1 MNIHIF
7 ASQTHRAIVLA
18 LVCVVWLACA
28 ADGAT
33 AHPLGNFSINQF
45 ARVTVGD
52 ATLRVRYVLDE
63 AEIPTFQVSQEIDAN
78 RDGTLSADELNA
90 YLDRVAPDYANG
102 LIATVDGARVPL
114 NVVRK
119 NISVKQS
126 AGGLPT
132 LRVECDFEGDVP
144 QTANAQSGSSN
155 AQPVARRLRFEN
167 ANFSERVGWREIVVV
182 PASGASVFDSTAF
195 GSPLTDELKEY
206 PQDKLTAPLTEH
218 TAELSWTNGPVPS
231 GATALR
237 TREGKPVV
245 AQSPDR
251 LAELIRVPNVTPLVA
266 LLGLL
271 LAAGLGAM
279 HAFSPGHGK
288 TVVGA
293 YLVGSKGT
301 AKHAAFLGL
310 TVTVTHTA
318 GVFALGLVTLFAAHY
333 VNPEKLFPVLSF
345 ISGAIVLAIG
355 LSLFVR
361 RLRAALP
368 GGATLAHTHD
378 GHTHAHGDD
387 PHHQHDGAGLT
398 HSHDGGSEHTHLP
411 PGADGSRVTWRSLLA
426 LGISG
431 GLLPCPSALV
441 VLLAAIAAGRVGYG
455 LVLVVAFSV
464 GLAATLTG
472 IGLAF
477 VYAGRLLKNP
487 AGRSATLVRVLPVAS
502 AFVIACVGAALCY
515 EALAQ
520 GGLSFGA
527 VATAFATRAESAPP
541 LNSLGVMAVLGLG
554 LVFGLKHATEAD
566 HVVAVSTIVSEH
578 RNLWRA
584 ALVGGLWGAGHTA
597 SLIVVGVIVLALRVA
612 VPERVAA
619 WLEFCVALMII
630 GLGANALIRALRG
643 RTTMH
648 LHRHSHDGAAHT
660 HVHFH
665 ETESEHADHAAQHS
679 HAVSRIGIKP
689 LLVGAMH
696 GLAGSAALTLL
707 VLTQLGS
714 FALGMLYLF
723 VFGVGSIGGML
734 LMSGLIGLP
743 FALSARRFSRFSNI
757 LQTCAG
763 LLSIAFGLW
772 YAYETGFGGSL

>member
-1 MNIHIF
+1 MNVAVKKG
-7 ASQTHRAIVLA
+7 AS
-18 LVCVVWLACA
+18 
-28 ADGAT
+28 G
-33 AHPLGNFSINQF
+33 
-45 ARVTVGD
+45 
-52 ATLRVRYVLDE
+52 
-63 AEIPTFQVSQEIDAN
+63 
-78 RDGTLSADELNA
+78 
-90 YLDRVAPDYANG
+90 
-102 LIATVDGARVPL
+102 VP
-114 NVVRK
+114 V
-119 NISVKQS
+119 
-126 AGGLPT
+126 
-132 LRVECDFEGDVP
+132 LRVECDFAGDAP
-144 QTANAQSGSSN
+144 ANVATG
-155 AQPVARRLRFEN
+155 ARRLRFEN
-167 ANFSERVGWREIVVV
+167 TNFSERVGWREIVVA
-182 PASGASVFDSTAF
+182 PAGGASVFDSTAF

-206 PQDKLTAPLTEH
+206 PQDMLAAPLQERI
-218 TAELSWTNGPVPS
+218 AELSWANGQLPD

-237 TREGKPVV
+237 TREGKPV
-245 AQSPDR
+245 AQTRDR
-251 LAELIRVPNVTPLVA
+251 LAELISVREVTPLVA
-266 LLGLL
+266 LLGLM

-345 ISGAIVLAIG
+345 LSGAIVLVIG
-355 LSLFVR
+355 LSLFAR

-368 GGATLAHTHD
+368 GGASPAHTH
-378 GHTHAHGDD
+378 GGGHAHTHEHGDA
-387 PHHQHDGAGLT
+387 HHHHDGSGLT

-426 LGISG
+426 LGVSG

-455 LVLVVAFSV
+455 LALVIAFST

-472 IGLAF
+472 IGLVF
-477 VYAGRLLKNP
+477 VFAGRFLKIP
-487 AGRSATLVRVLPVAS
+487 TGGGATIVRVLPVAS

-515 EALAQ
+515 EALGQ
-520 GGLSFGA
+520 GGFDFGSLA
-527 VATAFATRAESAPP
+527 SAFASRPESAPP

-584 ALVGGLWGAGHTA
+584 ALVGCLWGAGHTA
-597 SLIVVGVIVLALRVA
+597 SLMLVGVVVLALRVA
-612 VPERVAA
+612 VPERVAL
-619 WLEFCVALMII
+619 WLEFGVALMIV
-630 GLGANALIRALRG
+630 GLGASALVRARRG
-643 RTTMH
+643 RTRMH
-648 LHRHSHDGAAHT
+648 MHRHAHDGSAHT

-665 ETESEHADHAAQHS
+665 EKGNDEAGHAARHS
-679 HAVSRIGIKP
+679 HAVARVGVKP

-714 FALGMLYLF
+714 FALGMLYLA
-723 VFGVGSIGGML
+723 VFGLGSVGGML

-743 FALSARRFSRFSNI
+743 FALSARRFSRFSYG
-757 LQTCAG
+757 LQTCASV
-763 LLSIAFGLW
+763 LSIGFGLW
-772 YAYETGFGGSL
+772 YAYETGIVGGL